1 MYSPGVLNWGCLC
14 RVTKC
19 HDRGLSSCLEISG
32 RGIWGL
38 IALGHPRA
46 LSYIIM
52 NRDVR
57 RIRKHQAKS
66 PVHISEQKHG
76 RLSNHST
83 GIHPRSTVPA
93 AWYQEPVEALRAS
106 EDLPGESR
114 GPVRSLPLDQPAV
127 ATWEPL
133 GTWRNLAPQLRGG
146 TCLEPTA
153 RVQSIVKG
161 ASCKATTP
169 DKI

>member
-127 ATWEPL
+127 ATWPL
-133 GTWRNLAPQLRGG
+133 AQAVPVPCHHNHHKTWAFLKTLWFDGHEVVVHRP
-146 TCLEPTA
+146 
-153 RVQSIVKG
+153 S
-161 ASCKATTP
+161 
-169 DKI
+169 